1 MSTCGLSYGIVLDP
15 AKPLDRRRVTSPC
28 VVSRRYVL
36 SHAPEVSS
44 ERCLSP
50 HQALGSDR
58 AGHEHPVPA
67 PDNAWSFPATCVP
80 SSAGQFVRRNP
91 AGACWWHTWTGR
103 SSDRILQNRDR
114 RAQRSVCS
122 VAGNSV
128 PDCRLVTERQTGCQ
142 SRRDGVPATPPIR
155 QEPALRVLPSASERI
170 SDRAWIGRARFSAS
184 D

>member
-50 HQALGSDR
+50 HRALGLDR

-67 PDNAWSFPATCVP
+67 RGNAWSFPATCAP

-91 AGACWWHTWTGR
+91 AGAYWWHTWTGR
-103 SSDRILQNRDR
+103 SSDRILQDR
-114 RAQRSVCS
+114 
-122 VAGNSV
+122 
-128 PDCRLVTERQTGCQ
+128 E
-142 SRRDGVPATPPIR
+142 ATAP
-155 QEPALRVLPSASERI
+155 LHSCFPSS
-170 SDRAWIGRARFSAS
+170 SSNQ
-184 D
+184 